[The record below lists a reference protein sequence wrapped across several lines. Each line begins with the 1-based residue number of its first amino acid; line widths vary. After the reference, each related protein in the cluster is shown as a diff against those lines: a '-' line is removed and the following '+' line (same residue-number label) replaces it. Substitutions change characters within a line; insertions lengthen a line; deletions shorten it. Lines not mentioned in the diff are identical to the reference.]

1 MALLV
6 CYAFSSDE
14 VRSSL
19 YSQKDFPEWLKTLV
33 LEDPEPAVRRE
44 VCTGLYRL
52 CLGVSSDGK
61 TGTSY
66 APELISHL
74 LLCLHASLS
83 IKPQPKV
90 EVNRLDILLVH

>member
-6 CYAFSSDE
+6 YYAFSSNE
-14 VRSSL
+14 VKSAL
-19 YSQKDFPEWLKTLV
+19 YSQKDFPHWLRALV

-66 APELISHL
+66 APQLISHL
-74 LLCLHASLS
+74 LLSLHASLS
-83 IKPQPKV
+83 IKPQPKF
-90 EVNRLDILLVH
+90 EVRF